1 MEEILQSTEIK
12 WRFPIH
18 QFRYMYNEIQTGFPG
33 SARKI
38 KQKKV
43 YIYIL
48 FISQPRGYV
57 LCLRSRKSRSQE
69 KHLIYLIL
77 PMNLWH
83 LSLMECI
90 SQILINKTS
99 V

>member
-18 QFRYMYNEIQTGFPG
+18 QFCYMYNEIQTGFPG

-43 YIYIL
+43 YIYYSSVNL
-48 FISQPRGYV
+48 VVMFYV
-57 LCLRSRKSRSQE
+57 SG
-69 KHLIYLIL
+69 
-77 PMNLWH
+77 PA
-83 LSLMECI
+83 SLGAKRNI
-90 SQILINKTS
+90 
-99 V
+99 

>member
-43 YIYIL
+43 YIYIIHQSTSWL
-48 FISQPRGYV
+48 CFMSPVASPEPRETFDIFDTADAFMAFITDGMY
-57 LCLRSRKSRSQE
+57 
-69 KHLIYLIL
+69 I
-77 PMNLWH
+77 
-83 LSLMECI
+83 
-90 SQILINKTS
+90 TDFA
-99 V
+99 

>member
-43 YIYIL
+43 YIYYSSVNL
-48 FISQPRGYV
+48 VVMFYV
-57 LCLRSRKSRSQE
+57 SGRVSLGAKRK
-69 KHLIYLIL
+69 I
-77 PMNLWH
+77 
-83 LSLMECI
+83 
-90 SQILINKTS
+90 
-99 V
+99 